1 MHIQEINERIEE
13 LQDAL
18 KIDTELNKTR
28 FKPGERI
35 CINQEIASLYDHQRY
50 LLLEKPLKEVF
61 VYRVPES
68 IENKLRQLK

>member
-18 KIDTELNKTR
+18 VIDTELKKTR
-28 FKPGERI
+28 FTPGERI

-68 IENKLRQLK
+68 IENKLKQLK

>member
-1 MHIQEINERIEE
+1 MHLQEINERIEE

-35 CINQEIASLYDHQRY
+35 CINQEIASLFDRRKY
-50 LLLEKPLKEVF
+50 LFSEKPLKEVF
-61 VYRVPES
+61 VYRVSES
-68 IENKLRQLK
+68 IENKLKQLK

>member
-18 KIDTELNKTR
+18 VIDTELKKTR
-28 FKPGERI
+28 FTPGERI
-35 CINQEIASLYDHQRY
+35 CINQEIASLFDRRKY
-50 LLLEKPLKEVF
+50 LFAEKPLKEVF

-68 IENKLRQLK
+68 IENKLEQLK